1 MHKHPHTLPV
11 TLFPSTP
18 STLSHTVTPSPFTP
32 HWRPQ
37 SRGCEGVWLSRRAAP
52 PPGGAAERHLQ
63 GGHGKIGM
71 VTDNQPVMYMYTA
84 TTVSISKI
92 GMATDNQP
100 VSKTNLPQSCTY
112 MYMYAATTVSITHQS
127 NRGWVTAMLHSMLR
141 RPHPPLDWTRPH
153 PPLAPSDAAGSSMLM
168 PTGALSSSPLSPPL
182 LSLPPTPPTPRH

>member
-1 MHKHPHTLPV
+1 M
-11 TLFPSTP
+11 
-18 STLSHTVTPSPFTP
+18 
-32 HWRPQ
+32 
-37 SRGCEGVWLSRRAAP
+37 WLSRRAAP

-112 MYMYAATTVSITHQS
+112 MYAATTKQLSITHQS
-127 NRGWVTAMLHSMLR
+127 NGGGGGGGGLGNSYATQHALQ
-141 RPHPPLDWTRPH
+141 TT
-153 PPLAPSDAAGSSMLM
+153 
-168 PTGALSSSPLSPPL
+168 PTS
-182 LSLPPTPPTPRH
+182 